1 MVYSQGVEV
10 DVNVNVNCEDL
21 GKNNFSE
28 TAP

>member
-10 DVNVNVNCEDL
+10 DVNVNVNYKDL
-21 GKNNFSE
+21 VENIFSE